1 MYIIYHILYII
12 FDLLYI
18 IFYILY
24 IIYYI
29 LFILYYILYII
40 YYILCILYCMIL
52 CYSIFYYTHI
62 MYIYIYIFTRSKH
75 GFRSVGFTSVIVTK
89 PSFHKFS
96 YIWFFKHILACF
108 FQIMFL
114 LFVLKTWN
122 HDWHLFFST
131 FAIIW
136 KHLFFSIW
144 SFDHMTFEQMAV
156 AHKVWST
163 WQASMHSPQWHKV
176 RKDTHHKHL
185 NHVKHTLQAD
195 P

>member
-1 MYIIYHILYII
+1 MQHLSRKEIWFSKDLKIVFWFLYHWISLHLATIYFHWG
-12 FDLLYI
+12 DLRLW
-18 IFYILY
+18 L
-24 IIYYI
+24 
-29 LFILYYILYII
+29 
-40 YYILCILYCMIL
+40 
-52 CYSIFYYTHI
+52 
-62 MYIYIYIFTRSKH
+62 TRSKH

-96 YIWFFKHILACF
+96 YICFFKHILACF

>member
-1 MYIIYHILYII
+1 M
-12 FDLLYI
+12 
-18 IFYILY
+18 
-24 IIYYI
+24 IYYI
-29 LFILYYILYII
+29 LYFIYYILYII
-40 YYILCILYCMIL
+40 YYLFYILYCILYII
-52 CYSIFYYTHI
+52 YYVFYIVWYYVIAFFYYTHI
-62 MYIYIYIFTRSKH
+62 MYIYIFTRSKH

-96 YIWFFKHILACF
+96 YICFFKHILACF

-122 HDWHLFFST
+122 HDWHLFFSP